1 MAKPEESNPGR
12 SGPALREVA
21 LVAGTCLLMIV
32 VLPLVLSEFRLAL
45 LAKFLTFAIVAL
57 AIDLAWGYTGMLSL
71 GHGVF
76 FGLGAYALA
85 MHMKLEAA
93 KDGLPDF
100 MGWSGLRELPGFWV
114 PFESGAFSLLMVIL
128 LPAILS
134 AGLGILIF
142 KGRVQ
147 GVYFSIITQALAL
160 IATLIFV
167 GQQPYT
173 GGTNGMTNF
182 STLFG
187 FPLIESTTQ
196 IALYALTV
204 VVLGLTYL
212 ALRFLTRSRAG
223 AILVAIRDQEDRL
236 RFFGYDPAMVKVAV
250 FVLSAAIAGIAGALY
265 VPQVGIISPANM
277 GIVPSIEM
285 VIWVA
290 VGGRGTLIGP
300 MIGALVVNAAKSGLS
315 ESFPDFWQYFLGA
328 LFVGAVVLFPDGIVG
343 GLVRAVRRL
352 QRSPQP
358 TVEPGATNRPPA
370 RELAPAGRPLE
381 AES

>member
-1 MAKPEESNPGR
+1 
-12 SGPALREVA
+12 
-21 LVAGTCLLMIV
+21 
-32 VLPLVLSEFRLAL
+32 
-45 LAKFLTFAIVAL
+45 
-57 AIDLAWGYTGMLSL
+57 
-71 GHGVF
+71 
-76 FGLGAYALA
+76 

-114 PFESGAFSLLMVIL
+114 PFESGAFSLLMVVL
-128 LPAILS
+128 LPAVLA

-160 IATLIFV
+160 IATLLFV

-182 STLFG
+182 ATVFG
-187 FPLIESTTQ
+187 FPLIETSTQ
-196 IALYALTV
+196 VGLYALTV
-204 VVLGLTYL
+204 IVLGVTYL

-223 AILVAIRDQEDRL
+223 AILVAIRDSENRL
-236 RFFGYDPAMVKVAV
+236 RFFGYDPALVKVAV
-250 FVLSAAIAGIAGALY
+250 FTLSAVIAGIAGALF
-265 VPQVGIISPANM
+265 VPQVGIITPANM

-290 VGGRGTLIGP
+290 VGGRGTLFGP
-300 MIGALVVNAAKSGLS
+300 ILGALIVNAAKSGLS

-328 LFVGAVVLFPDGIVG
+328 MFVGSVVLFPDGIVG
-343 GLVRAVRRL
+343 AITRGVQKLKRMRTAGPTATDAV
-352 QRSPQP
+352 
-358 TVEPGATNRPPA
+358 A
-370 RELAPAGRPLE
+370 RELAATGRPLE

>member
-1 MAKPEESNPGR
+1 VLKQDEHKPGL
-12 SGPALREVA
+12 SGPAARECA
-21 LVAGTCLLMIV
+21 LVAGLCLLMIV
-32 VLPLVLSEFRLAL
+32 VLPLLLSEFRLAL

-114 PFESGAFSLLMVIL
+114 PFESGAFSLLMVIV
-128 LPAILS
+128 LPAILA

-160 IATLIFV
+160 IATLVFV

-187 FPLIESTTQ
+187 FPLIESSVQVT
-196 IALYALTV
+196 LYALTV
-204 VVLGLTYL
+204 VMLGLTYL

-223 AILVAIRDQEDRL
+223 AVLVAIRDQEDRL

-250 FVLSAAIAGIAGALY
+250 FVLSASISGIAGALF

-300 MIGALVVNAAKSGLS
+300 IVGALVVNAAKSGLS

-343 GLVRAVRRL
+343 GLAQGVRRL
-352 QRSPQP
+352 KRMREASAPDDAP
-358 TVEPGATNRPPA
+358 S
-370 RELAPAGRPLE
+370 RELATAGRPLE

>member
-1 MAKPEESNPGR
+1 MEQQR
-12 SGPALREVA
+12 SMSGSAMRECA
-21 LVAGTCLLMIV
+21 LVAGVCLLMII

-85 MHMKLEAA
+85 MHMKLESA

-100 MGWSGLRELPGFWV
+100 MGWSGLRELPGFWA
-114 PFESGAFSLLMVIL
+114 PFESAAFSLLMVVV
-128 LPAILS
+128 LPAVLA

-160 IATLIFV
+160 IATLVFI

-182 STLFG
+182 STVFG
-187 FPLIESTTQ
+187 QPLIETSTQ
-196 IALYALTV
+196 MGLYTLTV
-204 VVLGLTYL
+204 IVLGLTYL
-212 ALRFLTRSRAG
+212 ALRFLTGSRAG
-223 AILVAIRDQEDRL
+223 AILVAIRDSENRL
-236 RFFGYDPAMVKVAV
+236 RFFGYDPALVKVAV
-250 FVLSAAIAGIAGALY
+250 FALSAGIAGIAGALF
-265 VPQVGIISPANM
+265 VPQVGIITPANM

-290 VGGRGTLIGP
+290 VGGRGTLYGAIIGT
-300 MIGALVVNAAKSGLS
+300 LVVNAAKSGLS
-315 ESFPDFWQYFLGA
+315 ESFPDFWQYFLGGM
-328 LFVGAVVLFPDGIVG
+328 FVGAVVLFPDGIVG
-343 GLVRAVRRL
+343 AIGRGVRKVKRMREISAV
-352 QRSPQP
+352 
-358 TVEPGATNRPPA
+358 GAPA
-370 RELAPAGRPLE
+370 REIQATGRPVE

>member
-1 MAKPEESNPGR
+1 MEQRRSLTGAAVRES
-12 SGPALREVA
+12 AVVA
-21 LVAGTCLLMIV
+21 AICLLMIV

-100 MGWSGLRELPGFWV
+100 MGWSGLRELPGFWA
-114 PFESGAFSLLMVIL
+114 PFDNGLFALAMVVV
-128 LPAILS
+128 LPALLA

-142 KGRVQ
+142 RGRVQ

-160 IATLIFV
+160 IATLVFV

-187 FPLIESTTQ
+187 LPLIETSTQ
-196 IALYALTV
+196 IGLYAVTV
-204 VVLGLTYL
+204 IVLGLTYL
-212 ALRFLTRSRAG
+212 ALRFLTGSRAG
-223 AILVAIRDQEDRL
+223 AILVAIRDSESRL
-236 RFFGYDPAMVKVAV
+236 RFFGYDPALVKVAV
-250 FVLSAAIAGIAGALY
+250 FTLSAAIAGIAGALF
-265 VPQVGIISPANM
+265 VPQVGIITPANM

-290 VGGRGTLIGP
+290 VGGRGTLYGP
-300 MIGALVVNAAKSGLS
+300 ILGAIVVNGAKSGLS

-328 LFVGAVVLFPDGIVG
+328 MFVGSVVLFPDGIVG
-343 GLVRAVRRL
+343 AVARGVKKL
-352 QRSPQP
+352 KGARSASL
-358 TVEPGATNRPPA
+358 TAGATAHDLPS
-370 RELAPAGRPLE
+370 AGRPLE
-381 AES
+381 AKS

>member
-1 MAKPEESNPGR
+1 LNEREEPQR
-12 SGPALREVA
+12 SLAGPAARECA
-21 LVAGTCLLMIV
+21 LVAGVSLLMIV

-114 PFESGAFSLLMVIL
+114 PFESGAFSLLMVIV
-128 LPAILS
+128 LPAILA
-134 AGLGILIF
+134 AGLGILVF

-147 GVYFSIITQALAL
+147 GVNFSIITQALAL
-160 IATLIFV
+160 ITTLIFV

-187 FPLIESTTQ
+187 FALIESSTQ
-196 IALYALTV
+196 LGLYALTV

-212 ALRFLTRSRAG
+212 ALRLLTRSRAG
-223 AILVAIRDQEDRL
+223 AVLVAIRDQEDRL
-236 RFFGYDPAMVKVAV
+236 RFFGYDPALVKVAV
-250 FVLSAAIAGIAGALY
+250 FMLSAAIAGIAGALF

-300 MIGALVVNAAKSGLS
+300 MLGALVVNAAKSGLS

-328 LFVGAVVLFPDGIVG
+328 LFVGSVVLFPDGIVG
-343 GLVRAVRRL
+343 GLARGIRRL
-352 QRSPQP
+352 KRMRETGAS
-358 TVEPGATNRPPA
+358 EPAPA
-370 RELAPAGRPLE
+370 RELAAARRPLE

>member
-1 MAKPEESNPGR
+1 MEKQR
-12 SGPALREVA
+12 SFAGPAAREVV
-21 LVAGTCLLMIV
+21 LVAGICLLMVV
-32 VLPLVLSEFRLAL
+32 VLPVVLSEFRLAL

-100 MGWSGLRELPGFWV
+100 MGWSGLRDLPWFWA
-114 PFESGAFSLLMVIL
+114 PFDNAFFALLMVL
-128 LPAILS
+128 VLPGVLA
-134 AGLGILIF
+134 AALGFLVF
-142 KGRVQ
+142 RGRVQ

-160 IATLIFV
+160 IATLLFV

-187 FPLIESTTQ
+187 FDLNTTSVQ
-196 IALYALTV
+196 VTLYAATV
-204 VVLGLTYL
+204 VCLGITY
-212 ALRFLTRSRAG
+212 ALLRLFTRSRAG
-223 AILVAIRDQEDRL
+223 SILVAIRDGESRL
-236 RFFGYDPAMVKVAV
+236 RFFGYDPAMVKLGV
-250 FVLSAAIAGIAGALY
+250 FVASAMISGVAGALF
-265 VPQVGIISPANM
+265 VPQVGIITPANM

-300 MIGALVVNAAKSGLS
+300 IIGALVVNG
-315 ESFPDFWQYFLGA
+315 
-328 LFVGAVVLFPDGIVG
+328 
-343 GLVRAVRRL
+343 
-352 QRSPQP
+352 
-358 TVEPGATNRPPA
+358 
-370 RELAPAGRPLE
+370 
-381 AES
+381 

>member
-1 MAKPEESNPGR
+1 MEQQR
-12 SGPALREVA
+12 SFAGPAMRECA
-21 LVAGTCLLMIV
+21 MVAGVCLLMIV

-114 PFESGAFSLLMVIL
+114 PFESGIFSLLMVIV
-128 LPAILS
+128 LPAFL
-134 AGLGILIF
+134 AAALGILIF

-147 GVYFSIITQALAL
+147 GVYFSIITQALAM
-160 IATLIFV
+160 IATLVFV

-182 STLFG
+182 STVLG
-187 FPLIESTTQ
+187 FPLFDPSTQ
-196 IALYALTV
+196 LGLYALTV
-204 VVLGLTYL
+204 IVLGLTYL

-223 AILVAIRDQEDRL
+223 AILVAIRDSENRL
-236 RFFGYDPAMVKVAV
+236 RFFGYDPALVKVAV
-250 FVLSAAIAGIAGALY
+250 FTLSAAIAGIAGALF
-265 VPQVGIISPANM
+265 VPQVGIITPANM

-290 VGGRGTLIGP
+290 VGGRGTLFGP
-300 MIGALVVNAAKSGLS
+300 IIGALVVNAAKSGLS

-328 LFVGAVVLFPDGIVG
+328 MFVGSVVLFPDGIVG
-343 GLVRAVRRL
+343 AVGRGVQKLKRM
-352 QRSPQP
+352 REAS
-358 TVEPGATNRPPA
+358 AADARA
-370 RELAPAGRPLE
+370 REIQAIGRPME

>member
-1 MAKPEESNPGR
+1 VSRA
-12 SGPALREVA
+12 ARECAVVA
-21 LVAGTCLLMIV
+21 VICLVAIV
-32 VLPLVLSEFRLAL
+32 VLPMVLSEFRLAL

-57 AIDLAWGYTGMLSL
+57 AIDLTWGYTGMLSL

-100 MGWSGLRELPGFWV
+100 MGWSGLRELPGFWA
-114 PFESGAFSLLMVIL
+114 PFDSALFSLLMVVA
-128 LPAILS
+128 LPAALA
-134 AGLGILIF
+134 AGVGLLIF

-160 IATLIFV
+160 IATLVFV

-187 FPLIESTTQ
+187 LPLIEPSTQ
-196 IALYALTV
+196 FGLYGLTV

-223 AILVAIRDQEDRL
+223 AILVAIRDSENRL
-236 RFFGYDPAMVKVAV
+236 RFFGYDPALVKVAI
-250 FVLSAAIAGIAGALY
+250 FVLSAMISGIAGALF
-265 VPQVGIISPANM
+265 VPQVGIITPANM

-300 MIGALVVNAAKSGLS
+300 IVGALVVNAAKSGLS

-328 LFVGAVVLFPDGIVG
+328 IFVGAVVLVPDGIAG
-343 GLVRAVRRL
+343 ALLRGTNKLRRM
-352 QRSPQP
+352 RTAP
-358 TVEPGATNRPPA
+358 TQEGVPS
-370 RELAPAGRPLE
+370 RELAPSGRPVE

>member
-1 MAKPEESNPGR
+1 MEQQRSMA
-12 SGPALREVA
+12 GPAVRECAV
-21 LVAGTCLLMIV
+21 VAGICLLMIV

-114 PFESGAFSLLMVIL
+114 PFESGIFSLLMVIV
-128 LPAILS
+128 LPAFL
-134 AGLGILIF
+134 AAALGILIF

-160 IATLIFV
+160 IATLVFV

-182 STLFG
+182 STVLG
-187 FPLIESTTQ
+187 FPLFDPSTQ
-196 IALYALTV
+196 LGLYALTV

-223 AILVAIRDQEDRL
+223 AILVAIRDSENRL
-236 RFFGYDPAMVKVAV
+236 RFFGYDPALVKVAV
-250 FVLSAAIAGIAGALY
+250 FTLSAAIAGIAGALF
-265 VPQVGIISPANM
+265 VPQVGIITPANM

-290 VGGRGTLIGP
+290 VGGRGTLFGP
-300 MIGALVVNAAKSGLS
+300 IIGALVVNAAKSGLS

-328 LFVGAVVLFPDGIVG
+328 MFVGSVVLFPDGIVG
-343 GLVRAVRRL
+343 AIGRGVQKLKRMREA
-352 QRSPQP
+352 
-358 TVEPGATNRPPA
+358 GAADAPA
-370 RELAPAGRPLE
+370 REIQTTGRPVE

>member
-1 MAKPEESNPGR
+1 MEQQRSMA
-12 SGPALREVA
+12 GPAARECAV
-21 LVAGTCLLMIV
+21 VAGICLLMIV

-114 PFESGAFSLLMVIL
+114 PFESGVFSLLMVIV
-128 LPAILS
+128 LPAFL
-134 AGLGILIF
+134 AAALGILIF

-147 GVYFSIITQALAL
+147 GVYFSIITQALAM
-160 IATLIFV
+160 IATLVFV

-182 STLFG
+182 STVLG
-187 FPLIESTTQ
+187 FPLFDPSTQ
-196 IALYALTV
+196 LGLYGLTV
-204 VVLGLTYL
+204 IVLGLTYL

-223 AILVAIRDQEDRL
+223 AILVAIRDSENRL
-236 RFFGYDPAMVKVAV
+236 RFFGYDPALVKVAV
-250 FVLSAAIAGIAGALY
+250 FTLSAAIAGIAGALF
-265 VPQVGIISPANM
+265 VPQVGIITPANM

-290 VGGRGTLIGP
+290 VGGRGTLFGP
-300 MIGALVVNAAKSGLS
+300 IIGALVVNAAKSGLS

-328 LFVGAVVLFPDGIVG
+328 MFVGSVVLFPDGIVG
-343 GLVRAVRRL
+343 AIGRGVQKLRRM
-352 QRSPQP
+352 RDASV
-358 TVEPGATNRPPA
+358 TGEPA
-370 RELAPAGRPLE
+370 REIQTTGRPVE